1 MLDKA
6 QANLELHNRSMA
18 LIERAQAG
26 DDEAKEALVKAHTA
40 LVKSVVKRFLGR
52 VYE

>member
-26 DDEAKEALVKAHTA
+26 DDEAKEALD
-40 LVKSVVKRFLGR
+40 
-52 VYE
+52 E